1 MSLSLTLKEAI
12 DEVLQTFI
20 SKVATEYKLDT
31 NELQSLWSGE
41 SITSKPTVKKVSSQ
55 PKESESKSPAKEIDP
70 EILLKCNKAEL
81 VALCKS
87 HGHKC
92 SGTKT
97 ILMNRL
103 LGKED
108 NTENTPKES
117 SKPKAKSKAVKQAAV
132 AATPIAQKLTANIP
146 NILIRRNKFNNYEHP
161 ETGLVFDNETK
172 VVYGKQND
180 NGTVDP
186 LTDDDIDQCNAFKF
200 KFKIPTNLDQKSTLN
215 EVKVDE
221 LSEEE
226 EEEEEEDLEIE
237 EDEVELDE
245 EEEELNEDEEELNE
259 DELLENDDDVLGDD
273 EEFEDYV
280 SD

>member
-1 MSLSLTLKEAI
+1 MSFSLKLTKVI

-20 SKVATEYKLDT
+20 LKVATEYKLDT
-31 NELQSLWSGE
+31 NELQSLWTGKSL
-41 SITSKPTVKKVSSQ
+41 SSKPVESTPEKKSD
-55 PKESESKSPAKEIDP
+55 SKSQVTEIDP

-87 HGHKC
+87 NGHKC

-97 ILMNRL
+97 ILISRL

-108 NTENTPKES
+108 NTENTPKET
-117 SKPKAKSKAVKQAAV
+117 SKPKAKSKAVKHAAL

-161 ETGLVFDNETK
+161 ESGMVFDNETK

-180 NGTVDP
+180 NGSVDP

-200 KFKIPTNLDQKSTLN
+200 KFKIPIDLDSKSTLVD
-215 EVKVDE
+215 VKVDE

-226 EEEEEEDLEIE
+226 DLEIEEEEEE
-237 EDEVELDE
+237 
-245 EEEELNEDEEELNE
+245 EEELNE

-273 EEFEDYV
+273 EEFENYE
-280 SD
+280 SDE